1 MGTLKV
7 DNIQKEDGT
16 AVITDG
22 AIPSATLRSSNVG
35 MVLLETKTVA
45 SGSDTT
51 EGFVFP
57 SVFTSTYT
65 NYKIYYNIR
74 EKAST
79 ANATNGG
86 LLFRFGSG
94 GSVGTTGSTTI
105 NHTSHF
111 IRADNSTNSVVYG
124 DGYDIGTLCQNM
136 DTNEDAYVNGFC
148 EVLNPQV
155 STDPMT
161 VMGQTIMHGS
171 GNSNYFHHSI
181 NIATT
186 NTSYDTISFML
197 GVSGGGSGGS
207 LNHTTTK
214 FESHGT
220 VTVYG
225 IIK

>member
-1 MGTLKV
+1 MAIIRANNNTLSSV
-7 DNIQKEDGT
+7 T
-16 AVITDG
+16 TL
-22 AIPSATLRSSNVG
+22 PFATGGLVKLSS
-35 MVLLETKTVA
+35 TTIA
-45 SGSDTT
+45 SGSEAT
-51 EGFVFP
+51 EGFVFA

-65 NYKIYYNIR
+65 NYRIYYNIR

-105 NHTSHF
+105 KHSLQY
-111 IRADNSTNSVVYG
+111 IQADSTQNSVVYG
-124 DGYDIGTLCQNM
+124 DGYDIGTLCQNFSA
-136 DTNEDAYVNGFC
+136 NEDIYTSGFC

-161 VMGQTIMHGS
+161 VISQTIMHGTT
-171 GNSNYFHHSI
+171 NTNYFEHGV
-181 NIATT
+181 NIATA

-197 GVSGGGSGGS
+197 GVGGGGGGGS

-214 FESHGT
+214 FESYGT

-225 IIK
+225 IVK

>member
-1 MGTLKV
+1 MTIIRANNRSLINVTTL
-7 DNIQKEDGT
+7 
-16 AVITDG
+16 
-22 AIPSATLRSSNVG
+22 PFATGGLVKLSS
-35 MVLLETKTVA
+35 TTVA
-45 SGSDTT
+45 SGSDAT
-51 EGFVFP
+51 EGFVFA

-65 NYKIYYNIR
+65 NYRIYYNIR

-79 ANATNGG
+79 ANANNGG
-86 LLFRFGSG
+86 LLFRFGAG

-105 NHTSHF
+105 KHTSNYLL
-111 IRADNSTNSVVYG
+111 ADNSTNGVVYG

-136 DTNEDAYVNGFC
+136 SSNEDAYVNGVC
-148 EVLNPQV
+148 DVLNPQV

-161 VMGQTIMHGS
+161 VYGTTIMHGS
-171 GNSNYFHHSI
+171 TNANYFHHSV
-181 NIATT
+181 NIATA

-225 IIK
+225 IVK

>member
-1 MGTLKV
+1 MSTLRV
-7 DNIQKEDGT
+7 DNLQKEDGS

-22 AIPSATLRSSNVG
+22 VIPSTILRGSNVG

-45 SGSDTT
+45 SGSDAT

-57 SVFTSTYT
+57 SIFTSTYT
-65 NYKIYYNIR
+65 NYRIYYNIR

-79 ANATNGG
+79 ANAANGG

-105 NHTSHF
+105 KHTSNYLQ
-111 IRADNSTNSVVYG
+111 ADTSTNGAVYG
-124 DGYDIGTLCQNM
+124 DGYDIGTLCQN
-136 DTNEDAYVNGFC
+136 TSSNEDCYVNGFC
-148 EVLNPQV
+148 DVLNPQV

-161 VMGQTIMHGS
+161 VFGNTIMHGS
-171 GNSNYFHHSI
+171 TNNFYYHNSI
-181 NIATT
+181 NIATAS
-186 NTSYDTISFML
+186 TSYDTISFML

-220 VTVYG
+220 VKVYG
-225 IIK
+225 IV

>member
-7 DNIQKEDGT
+7 DNLQKEDGT

-22 AIPSATLRSSNVG
+22 VIPSATLRSSNVG
-35 MVLLETKTVA
+35 MVKLSSTTIA
-45 SGSDTT
+45 SGSEAT
-51 EGFVFP
+51 EGFVFADI
-57 SVFTSTYT
+57 FTSTYT

-74 EKAST
+74 EKVST
-79 ANATNGG
+79 ANATNGA

-94 GSVGTTGSTTI
+94 GSVGTTASTTI
-105 NHTSHF
+105 KHSLNY
-111 IRADNSTNSVVYG
+111 IQADVNQNSVVYG
-124 DGYDIGTLCQNM
+124 DGYDIGTLCQNFSS
-136 DTNEDAYVNGFC
+136 NEDIYASGFC

-161 VMGQTIMHGS
+161 VISNTIMHGS
-171 GNSNYFHHSI
+171 SNSFYFEHGI
-181 NIATT
+181 NIATA

-197 GVSGGGSGGS
+197 GVGGGGSGGS

-214 FESHGT
+214 FESFGT

-225 IIK
+225 IV

>member
-1 MGTLKV
+1 MSTLRV
-7 DNIQKEDGT
+7 DNLQKEDGS

-22 AIPSATLRSSNVG
+22 VIPSTILRGSNVG
-35 MVLLETKTVA
+35 MVKLASTTIA
-45 SGSDTT
+45 SGSEAT
-51 EGFVFP
+51 EGFVFAN
-57 SVFTSTYT
+57 VFSSTYT

-74 EKAST
+74 EKVST
-79 ANATNGG
+79 ANATNGA

-105 NHTSHF
+105 KHSLEYTV
-111 IRADNSTNSVVYG
+111 ADASTNGLVYG
-124 DGYDIGTLCQNM
+124 DGYDIGTLCQNFAL
-136 DTNEDAYVNGFC
+136 NEDIYASGFC

-161 VMGQTIMHGS
+161 VISQTIMHGS
-171 GNSNYFHHSI
+171 TNSFYLENGV
-181 NIATT
+181 NLATA

-197 GVSGGGSGGS
+197 GVGGGGSGGS

-214 FESHGT
+214 FESYGT

-225 IIK
+225 IV

>member
-1 MGTLKV
+1 MAIIRANNNTLSSV
-7 DNIQKEDGT
+7 T
-16 AVITDG
+16 ALPT
-22 AIPSATLRSSNVG
+22 AIVTGGLVKIAST
-35 MVLLETKTVA
+35 TIA
-45 SGSDTT
+45 SGSEAT
-51 EGFVFP
+51 EGFVFA

-65 NYKIYYNIR
+65 NYRIYYNIR

-105 NHTSHF
+105 KHSLQY
-111 IRADNSTNSVVYG
+111 IQADSTQNSVVYG
-124 DGYDIGTLCQNM
+124 DGYDIGTLCQNFSA
-136 DTNEDAYVNGFC
+136 NEDIYTSGFC

-161 VMGQTIMHGS
+161 VISQTIMHGTT
-171 GNSNYFHHSI
+171 NTNYFEHGV
-181 NIATT
+181 NIATA

-197 GVSGGGSGGS
+197 GVGGGGGGGS

-214 FESHGT
+214 FESYGT

-225 IIK
+225 IVK

>member
-1 MGTLKV
+1 MAIDKIQAESMNLADTYAFTGTV
-7 DNIQKEDGT
+7 S
-16 AVITDG
+16 G
-22 AIPSATLRSSNVG
+22 AGGLIKLAST
-35 MVLLETKTVA
+35 TIA
-45 SGSDTT
+45 SGSDAT
-51 EGFVFP
+51 EGFVFA

-65 NYKIYYNIR
+65 NYKIFYNVR

-79 ANATNGG
+79 ANAGNGG
-86 LLFRFGSG
+86 LLFRFGAG

-105 NHTSHF
+105 KHSLHYL
-111 IRADNSTNSVVYG
+111 RADETTHGVVYG
-124 DGYDIGTLCQNM
+124 DGYDIGTLCQNSAS
-136 DTNEDAYVNGFC
+136 NEDMYCAGSC

-161 VMGQTIMHGS
+161 VISNTIMHGS
-171 GNSNYFHHSI
+171 SNSFYLDSGV
-181 NIATT
+181 NIATA

-197 GVSGGGSGGS
+197 GVGGGGGGGS

>member
-1 MGTLKV
+1 MSTLRV
-7 DNIQKEDGT
+7 DNLQKEDGS

-22 AIPSATLRSSNVG
+22 VIPSTILRGSNVG

-45 SGSDTT
+45 SGSDAT
-51 EGFVFP
+51 EGFVFANI
-57 SVFTSTYT
+57 FTSTYT
-65 NYKIYYNIR
+65 NYRIYYNIR
-74 EKAST
+74 EKLST

-105 NHTSHF
+105 KHTSNF
-111 IRADNSTNSVVYG
+111 LQADTSTNSVVYG

-136 DTNEDAYVNGFC
+136 SNNEDAYVNGFC
-148 EVLNPQV
+148 DVLNPQV

-161 VMGQTIMHGS
+161 VFGNTIMHGS
-171 GNSNYFHHSI
+171 TNNFYYHNSI
-181 NIATT
+181 NICTA

-220 VTVYG
+220 VKVYG
-225 IIK
+225 LV

>member
-1 MGTLKV
+1 MAIIRANNNTLSSV
-7 DNIQKEDGT
+7 T
-16 AVITDG
+16 ALPFEAGGLVK
-22 AIPSATLRSSNVG
+22 LSS
-35 MVLLETKTVA
+35 TTIA
-45 SGSDTT
+45 SGSDAT
-51 EGFVFP
+51 EGFVFAN
-57 SVFTSTYT
+57 VFTSTYT
-65 NYKIYYNIR
+65 NYRIYYNIR

-79 ANATNGG
+79 ANAANGG

-105 NHTSHF
+105 KHSSYFVLADSSTSG
-111 IRADNSTNSVVYG
+111 VVYG

-136 DTNEDAYVNGFC
+136 ATNEDAYVNGVVD
-148 EVLNPQV
+148 VLNPQV

-161 VMGQTIMHGS
+161 VYGNTIMHGS
-171 GNSNYFHHSI
+171 TNANYYHQSV
-181 NIATT
+181 NVATA

-197 GVSGGGSGGS
+197 GVSGGGTGGS

-225 IIK
+225 IVK